1 MPFTSL
7 CRFEIQ
13 TNYKKKQKHFL
24 STRRLQVS
32 LRREAGLQ
40 LILMP
45 DRMYKKAL

>member
-1 MPFTSL
+1 MLFTSL

-13 TNYKKKQKHFL
+13 TKKQKHYL

-32 LRREAGLQ
+32 FRREAGLQ

-45 DRMYKKAL
+45 DRMYKEAL